1 MDNKNSLEEETK
13 KLTFVVVFLSV
24 FVAILFGVGP
34 II

>member
-13 KLTFVVVFLSV
+13 KLTVVVVFLSV